1 MSMIFKGII
10 WVMLTILQGF
20 LTWIDICDAVL
31 TTFVVWLLVQVYF
44 DWNGWWALAL
54 GLVVSLVIYIIF
66 RHRIGFWAIS
76 ASYSMLWGYI
86 FTTLIKFFFVK
97 DMSDVWFWIIAVAIA
112 AYMLWLHDGVQFRKE
127 ILADLAAEDAAKA
140 GQ

>member
-10 WVMLTILQGF
+10 WTVITILRGF
-20 LTWIDICDAVL
+20 LVWIDICDAVL

-86 FTTLIKFFFVK
+86 CITLIKFFFVK
-97 DMSDVWFWIIAVAIA
+97 DMSDMWFWIWVIGIA
-112 AYMLWLHDGVQFRKE
+112 ALAFWQHSDVRYRKE
-127 ILADLAAEDAAKA
+127 ILADLAAEDTAKA